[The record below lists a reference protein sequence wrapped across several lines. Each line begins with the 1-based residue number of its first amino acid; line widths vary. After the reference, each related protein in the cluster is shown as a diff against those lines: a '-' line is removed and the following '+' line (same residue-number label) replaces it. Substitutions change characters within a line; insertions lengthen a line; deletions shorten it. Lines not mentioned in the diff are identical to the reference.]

1 MYYAISLTTDTK
13 FKLGAKYAKKVR
25 CRRLGEGGGALGHRV
40 AVKDARECATSMD
53 VRIAIRLQ
61 NTYDGALAA
70 QRESANMGF
79 LEVTCRGPAFGL
91 RFVLQQEVP
100 QAAAHPRHR
109 HLARLSRLSLRRLLQ

>member
-13 FKLGAKYAKKVR
+13 FKLGPKYAEKVR
-25 CRRLGEGGGALGHRV
+25 CRQLVEGGEALGHRV

-70 QRESANMGF
+70 HQESANMGI
-79 LEVTCRGPAFGL
+79 LEVTCCGPAFGL
-91 RFVLQQEVP
+91 RFSLQQEVP
-100 QAAAHPRHR
+100 QAAARSPHR
-109 HLARLSRLSLRRLLQ
+109 HLTRLPRLALRRVLR